1 MIHPVVRWSNIY
13 IDQYTVIHKTI
24 CESIGDKFG
33 IAACHNQAVSFENI
47 SVKHMIE
54 VTEKIPSFTKYVLLE
69 TALKVIGK
77 KYKKYYLQNV
87 CGMG

>member
-1 MIHPVVRWSNIY
+1 
-13 IDQYTVIHKTI
+13 
-24 CESIGDKFG
+24 
-33 IAACHNQAVSFENI
+33 
-47 SVKHMIE
+47 MIE